1 MTGASAGDVVAQT
14 RSELADVAES
24 IRSHRFI
31 ELLRTRDVPR
41 ERLAAFA
48 GAQHMIVSSDR
59 RSFAVLA
66 ARFPGGLAGELFLGM
81 AEGEGL
87 ALRKLKGLGDWLG
100 LTDAELRAPT
110 SRSPGSRPTRRLWR
124 GSR

>member
-48 GAQHMIVSSDR
+48 GAQQLIVSSDR
-59 RSFAVLA
+59 
-66 ARFPGGLAGELFLGM
+66 
-81 AEGEGL
+81 
-87 ALRKLKGLGDWLG
+87 
-100 LTDAELRAPT
+100 
-110 SRSPGSRPTRRLWR
+110 
-124 GSR
+124 